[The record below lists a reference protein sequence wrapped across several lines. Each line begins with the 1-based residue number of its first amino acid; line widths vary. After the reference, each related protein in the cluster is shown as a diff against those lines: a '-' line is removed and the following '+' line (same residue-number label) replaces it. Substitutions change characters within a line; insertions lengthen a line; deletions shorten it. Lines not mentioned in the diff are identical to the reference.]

1 VAGGNLFLVFATL
14 VAIVGA
20 WFDWRSGRRADT
32 GEGMEGEIP
41 NSLTLGALAIA
52 PIAWLAY
59 GWKVGG
65 ARAGLEAAGF
75 SVAGALTCALI
86 PIFMWRGG
94 AMGGG
99 DVKLLAAI
107 GAIVRPLVGIEAE
120 FYAFAA
126 AAILAPAR
134 LAWEGKLL
142 ATLGR
147 SFALAMNPLLPKDK
161 KREIPKEA
169 MTWFRFGPA
178 IAVGTLIATIL
189 HWQLGRA
196 P

>member
-1 VAGGNLFLVFATL
+1 MGLNFFLVFATL
-14 VAIVGA
+14 VATVGA
-20 WFDWRSGRRADT
+20 WFDWRSGRRADV
-32 GEGMEGEIP
+32 GEGVEGEIP

-52 PIAWLAY
+52 PIAWLVF

-65 ARAGLEAAGF
+65 MRAGFESAGF
-75 SVAGALTCALI
+75 SVAGALTCGLI
-86 PIFMWRGG
+86 PIFLFRAG

-107 GAIVRPLVGIEAE
+107 GAIIRPMVGIEAE

-126 AAILAPAR
+126 AALLAPAR
-134 LAWEGKLL
+134 LAWEGKLFKTL
-142 ATLGR
+142 ANSL
-147 SFALAMNPLLPKDK
+147 ALAVNPLLPKDK
-161 KREIPKEA
+161 RREISKES

-189 HWQLGRA
+189 NWRA
-196 P
+196 TVP